1 MTSFI
6 QSNTNSFESF
16 RPYLHLFAGMM
27 LDKRLQGKV
36 DLSGVVQLTLLE
48 AWQNEPS
55 ISTQSEA
62 QRASWLRKAL
72 TNNLLDEVAKFRTE
86 GRNFEKE
93 IPLSTVLEESSLRIQ
108 AILAREESS
117 VSQCLSR
124 DEQLQRLA
132 YALAQ
137 LRPDQARAVE
147 LHFLL
152 GCTLAETGEIMNRSE
167 QSVVG
172 LVFRGIKKLRE
183 LFLAAEPNS

>member
-1 MTSFI
+1 MSSPV
-6 QSNTNSFESF
+6 QHNEDSLESF
-16 RPYLHLFAGMM
+16 RPYLRLFAGMM

-48 AWQNEPS
+48 AWQREPTLS
-55 ISTQSEA
+55 KQTEA
-62 QRASWLRKAL
+62 QRAAWLRKAL

-86 GRNFEKE
+86 GRDFEKE
-93 IPLSTVLEESSLRIQ
+93 VSLPALLEESSLRIQ
-108 AILAREESS
+108 SILAREESS
-117 VSQCLSR
+117 VGQRLSN

-132 YALAQ
+132 QALAQ

-183 LFLAAEPNS
+183 RFLAAEVKS